1 MHAPRLLL
9 GFLALFVLAAPVR
22 AATLEWN
29 GTLALDF
36 SFVTPIAGTG
46 TGVATVNG
54 SSGLG
59 HLNTL
64 RFPGG
69 LTAGGTVPYT
79 DPDAGYPFLQ
89 TIIATATLASGTLAP
104 IGGGGPLT
112 ASTLPVV
119 GLMRLL
125 IFVHGAYPSTIP
137 LTVGG
142 TRGVGLGGVVTFNG
156 FDIAP
161 FNFKASI
168 QGAPWTVGVASVTG
182 VQTAN
187 GAATTTV
194 TAQGFA
200 HGPMSASTTANPS
213 GVVQLVTPTRV
224 TFTNL
229 GKLTGDHALFTTMR
243 LHFIPEPGQLL
254 LLGCGAAALLVVGRG
269 RMRL

>member
-1 MHAPRLLL
+1 MHAHRLLV
-9 GFLALFVLAAPVR
+9 GFLALIALAAPAR
-22 AATLEWN
+22 TATLEWN
-29 GTLALDF
+29 GTLMLDF
-36 SFVTPIAGTG
+36 DFVPPFTGTG

-64 RFPGG
+64 RLPGG

-79 DPDAGYPFLQ
+79 DPDVGFPFLQ
-89 TIIATATLASGTLAP
+89 TVIVTATHALGTLAP
-104 IGGGGPLT
+104 IWAGGPLT
-112 ASTLPVV
+112 ASTLPVQ
-119 GLMRLL
+119 GLLRLNIL
-125 IFVHGAYPSTIP
+125 IHGPTPRTIP

-142 TRGVGLGGVVTFNG
+142 TAGVGLGGVVTFNTFSIG
-156 FDIAP
+156 P
-161 FNFKASI
+161 QFKASI

-187 GAATTTV
+187 GVATTTV

-200 HGPMSASTTANPS
+200 HGPMSASTTANTS

-229 GKLTGDHALFTTMR
+229 GNLTGDHALFTTMR